1 MNVIEYINGLIEK
14 GIWSD
19 LSSESQSIFLL
30 IIARY
35 KGEPIKLS
43 YREIQTATGV
53 SKSVVKSKLAEL
65 VEAGLIVIDPD
76 TNAIK
81 PTAEL
86 SDEGLPTPPEGEE
99 ADQEYLDLLEWVRE
113 FVASPWG
120 AVLGG
125 AVLYYLIKLWLEYI
139 ESQQKANDPFH
150 DWPTFIAEF
159 SIDDYGFKNIEEI
172 AESKLK
178 RKINYISPNEWS
190 SLIDSLKSE
199 D

>member
-14 GIWSD
+14 GNWSD

-53 SKSVVKSKLAEL
+53 SKSVVKSKLTEL

-99 ADQEYLDLLEWVRE
+99 PDQEYLDLLEWVRE

-139 ESQQKANDPFH
+139 ESQQKANDPFR
-150 DWPTFIAEF
+150 DWPTFIAEASTNDF
-159 SIDDYGFKNIEEI
+159 GLGGAEKVASKILKKPLDTVI
-172 AESKLK
+172 AT
-178 RKINYISPNEWS
+178 EWER
-190 SLIDSLKSE
+190 LMFYE
-199 D
+199 R

>member
-14 GIWSD
+14 GTWSD

-53 SKSVVKSKLAEL
+53 SKSVVKSKLTEL

-99 ADQEYLDLLEWVRE
+99 PDQEYLDLLEWVRE

-139 ESQQKANDPFH
+139 ESQQKANDPFR
-150 DWPTFIAEF
+150 DWPTFIAEASTNDF
-159 SIDDYGFKNIEEI
+159 GLGGSEKAASKILNKPLDTVTP
-172 AESKLK
+172 AEWK
-178 RKINYISPNEWS
+178 RLYEFV
-190 SLIDSLKSE
+190 L
-199 D
+199 